1 LEESLQPRDWLLNAI
16 TTLLMRNYEVVATAV
31 NGAYKSLALRIASF
45 KQDYDTDD
53 ESDQQESKSSELAA
67 LPAKAV
73 ADDDESD
80 YQETESS
87 NSSAALLLAKALAPS
102 IVTITNPQ
110 DDDYYSFG
118 DDLCLLVQK
127 GNSHIGECFGDWDQL
142 LAIP

>member
-1 LEESLQPRDWLLNAI
+1 MLLTLVTAINYSQPRFFVDPSISPGALEESLQPRDRLLNAI
-16 TTLLMRNYEVVATAV
+16 TILLMRNYEVVATAV

-53 ESDQQESKSSELAA
+53 ESDQQESKSSKSAA

-87 NSSAALLLAKALAPS
+87 DSSAALQVLAKALAPS
-102 IVTITNPQ
+102 DCRHHKP
-110 DDDYYSFG
+110 
-118 DDLCLLVQK
+118 
-127 GNSHIGECFGDWDQL
+127 
-142 LAIP
+142 AR